1 MFSPEFAGPRPT
13 GHISGRRNE
22 TAVATATDDR
32 QVSWDSSR
40 RRIRMKGKKLEARQW
55 PPVFSLLFGSQECE
69 ENPPRF
75 RRPRGLL
82 YALLILDIDN
92 VLVGAIVYVIVYT
105 LTYTIKS
112 TKTS

>member
-1 MFSPEFAGPRPT
+1 M
-13 GHISGRRNE
+13 
-22 TAVATATDDR
+22 ATATGDQ

-40 RRIRMKGKKLEARQW
+40 RRIRMKGKRLEARQSRNVRKICW
-55 PPVFSLLFGSQECE
+55 AQHK
-69 ENPPRF
+69 PPRF

-105 LTYTIKS
+105 LTYTIKP